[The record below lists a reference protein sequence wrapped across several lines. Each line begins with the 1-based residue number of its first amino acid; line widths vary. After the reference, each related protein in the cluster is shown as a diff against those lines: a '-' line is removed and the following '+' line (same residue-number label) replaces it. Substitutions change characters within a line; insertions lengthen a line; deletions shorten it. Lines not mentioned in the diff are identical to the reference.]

1 RTSRP
6 SSAATVLAEY
16 ITAGSP
22 ASCLSPPWSLKPRA
36 SGVAWS
42 ISGISSSAWR
52 SSGGISSSQSSS
64 GSAAWAVEASAR
76 QQSSETMNGR
86 MAATWKMNGAAERP
100 RGESVLA
107 AGHHAVDHQQD
118 DRTDHGADKARA
130 LAG

>member
-1 RTSRP
+1 
-6 SSAATVLAEY
+6 
-16 ITAGSP
+16 
-22 ASCLSPPWSLKPRA
+22 
-36 SGVAWS
+36 
-42 ISGISSSAWR
+42 
-52 SSGGISSSQSSS
+52 GGISSSQSSS

-130 LAG
+130 LAGLVQAERLAAVGGQQRAADTQQDGHDPAHAVVAGFEETRDEADDQAD